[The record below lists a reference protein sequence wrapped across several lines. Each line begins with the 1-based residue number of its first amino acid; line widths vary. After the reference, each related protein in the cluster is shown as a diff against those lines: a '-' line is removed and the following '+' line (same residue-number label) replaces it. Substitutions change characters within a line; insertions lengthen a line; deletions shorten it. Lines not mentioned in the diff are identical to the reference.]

1 MPATKLTDTQLVILS
16 TASKAEAPLGTEAF
30 ADLKAKGAALTGV
43 INRLIK
49 RGLLKETRVKVSEPV
64 WRKDEAG
71 RAKALVITADG
82 LAALGVEDGPGGA
95 ETPQSESG
103 DEAGA
108 ARNDTDGMATPRSGT
123 KQARLVDLLNGDHG
137 ASITDLTEALGW
149 LPHTVRAAI
158 TGLRKRGYEIERWIE
173 DGTSRYSITAGTRAA

>member
-1 MPATKLTDTQLVILS
+1 MPASKLTDTQLVILS

-30 ADLKAKGAALTGV
+30 ADLKAKGAALTAV
-43 INRLIK
+43 INRLIE

-64 WRKDEAG
+64 WRKDETG

-82 LAALGVEDGPGGA
+82 LAALGVEDGASEA

-103 DEAGA
+103 HDAGA
-108 ARNDTDGMATPRSGT
+108 ARNDPDDLPTPRSGT
-123 KQARLVDLLNGDHG
+123 KQARLVELLNGAHG

-149 LPHTVRAAI
+149 LPHTVRAAL
-158 TGLRKRGYEIERWIE
+158 TGLRKRGYEIERRVE
-173 DGTSRYSITAGTRAA
+173 DGTSRYSITAGSRAA

>member
-30 ADLKAKGAALTGV
+30 TDLKAKGAALTGV

-64 WRKDEAG
+64 WRKDETG

-82 LAALGVEDGPGGA
+82 LAALGVEDGPSEA
-95 ETPQSESG
+95 ETPQSEN
-103 DEAGA
+103 
-108 ARNDTDGMATPRSGT
+108 RNNVRVACNDADHMSTPRSGT
-123 KQARLVDLLNGDHG
+123 KQARLVELLNRDDG
-137 ASITDLTEALGW
+137 ASITDLTGPLGW
-149 LPHTVRAAI
+149 LPHTVRAAL
-158 TGLRKRGYEIERWIE
+158 TGLRKRGYQIERGVE
-173 DGTSRYSITAGTRAA
+173 DGASRYRIIAKREAA

>member
-1 MPATKLTDTQLVILS
+1 MPASKLTDTQLVILS
-16 TASKAEAPLGTEAF
+16 LASKAEMPLGTEAF
-30 ADLKAKGAALTGV
+30 ANLKAKEVALTAV

-64 WRKDEAG
+64 WRKDETG

-103 DEAGA
+103 KKAGA
-108 ARNDTDGMATPRSGT
+108 ARNDADAMATPRSGT
-123 KQARLVDLLNGDHG
+123 KQARLVELLNGDHG
-137 ASITDLTEALGW
+137 ASITDLTETLGW
-149 LPHTVRAAI
+149 LPHTVRAAL
-158 TGLRKRGYEIERWIE
+158 TGLRKRGYEIERRVE
-173 DGTSRYSITAGTRAA
+173 DCASRYRITAGSRAA